1 MPAKTKKSQLR
12 ILMEDHM
19 LIIKMNKSFSV
30 DFSFNCVWLFSHYV
44 VNLPSSPPCA
54 VVIHRI

>member
-30 DFSFNCVWLFSHYV
+30 DFSLIVFGFS
-44 VNLPSSPPCA
+44 A
-54 VVIHRI
+54 IM